1 MCFFSSYDYLET
13 FYSFLEEVK
22 GLDEIRKKKIIFKEP
37 RLSGQV
43 EKMLTDYASATKSK
57 SNSGAIL
64 FSVVGGK
71 LSEGMNFSD
80 DLARCVI
87 VIGMPYPNKNS
98 PELTEKM
105 SYLDRKFGAGSG
117 AEYYENICL
126 KSVNQC
132 IGNVTI
138 DGRYLR
144 SISNLIV
151 FLGRAVRHINDY
163 ASVLLIDERY
173 SQRKVIE
180 KLPTWISDSLQ
191 CAKGFGVVQSS
202 LVKFF
207 KSKRV

>member
-1 MCFFSSYDYLET
+1 ME
-13 FYSFLEEVK
+13 
-22 GLDEIRKKKIIFKEP
+22 EIRKKKCVFKEP

-43 EKMLTDYASATKSK
+43 EKMLTDYAVATRSK
-57 SNSGAIL
+57 ANNGAIL

-98 PELTEKM
+98 PELVEKM
-105 SYLDRKFGAGSG
+105 SYLDRSFGSG
-117 AEYYENICL
+117 AGVEYYENICL

-132 IGNVTI
+132 IGNVSI
-138 DGRYLR
+138 DFIKFKV
-144 SISNLIV
+144 SHFNLS
-151 FLGRAVRHINDY
+151 LGRAVRHINDY
-163 ASVLLIDERY
+163 ASVLLVDERY
-173 SQRKVIE
+173 SQRKIMD
-180 KLPTWISDSLQ
+180 KLPTWISNSLQ

>member
-43 EKMLTDYASATKSK
+43 EKMLSDYAIKSK
-57 SNSGAIL
+57 TGSGAIL

-98 PELTEKM
+98 PELVEKM
-105 SYLDRKFGAGSG
+105 SYLDRKFGNGAGG
-117 AEYYENICL
+117 EYYENICM

-132 IGNVTI
+132 IGTPVDI
-138 DGRYLR
+138 
-144 SISNLIV
+144 
-151 FLGRAVRHINDY
+151 
-163 ASVLLIDERY
+163 
-173 SQRKVIE
+173 K
-180 KLPTWISDSLQ
+180 
-191 CAKGFGVVQSS
+191 
-202 LVKFF
+202 
-207 KSKRV
+207 

>member
-43 EKMLTDYASATKSK
+43 EKMLTDYATATKSK

-105 SYLDRKFGAGSG
+105 SYLDRKFGRGAGT
-117 AEYYENICL
+117 EYYENICL

-138 DGRYLR
+138 D
-144 SISNLIV
+144 
-151 FLGRAVRHINDY
+151 
-163 ASVLLIDERY
+163 
-173 SQRKVIE
+173 
-180 KLPTWISDSLQ
+180 
-191 CAKGFGVVQSS
+191 
-202 LVKFF
+202 
-207 KSKRV
+207 

>member
-132 IGNVTI
+132 IGNVTM
-138 DGRYLR
+138 DVTYVPF
-144 SISNLIV
+144 LI
-151 FLGRAVRHINDY
+151 
-163 ASVLLIDERY
+163 
-173 SQRKVIE
+173 
-180 KLPTWISDSLQ
+180 
-191 CAKGFGVVQSS
+191 
-202 LVKFF
+202 
-207 KSKRV
+207 

>member
-13 FYSFLEEVK
+13 FYSFLEEAK
-22 GLDEIRKKKIIFKEP
+22 GLEEIRKKKIIFKEP

-43 EKMLTDYASATKSK
+43 EKMLADYATAAKSK
-57 SNSGAIL
+57 SKNGAIL

-98 PELTEKM
+98 PELAEKM
-105 SYLDRKFGAGSG
+105 SYLDRKFGNGAG

-132 IGNVTI
+132 IGDV
-138 DGRYLR
+138 
-144 SISNLIV
+144 
-151 FLGRAVRHINDY
+151 INR
-163 ASVLLIDERY
+163 L
-173 SQRKVIE
+173 
-180 KLPTWISDSLQ
+180 T
-191 CAKGFGVVQSS
+191 
-202 LVKFF
+202 
-207 KSKRV
+207 